1 MYPVP
6 RDAASVILLRP
17 GQGGVIRG
25 GFQVFLLRRQKKSS
39 FMPSAFVFPGGA
51 AEPTDT
57 DLRVTAARELFEEAG
72 VLIARDQPRDPAEIA
87 ALRTRV
93 LDGATDHGLVFDPSA
108 FHPWSHWITPSIE
121 PKRFSA
127 RFFVAVLPPGQEP
140 TFDDRET
147 VEQVWVTAAEAIVRA
162 KELALPPPQVRTF
175 WELSRVPA
183 IEDVIAESARRND
196 ELAPIMPRVAPG
208 HAGGVC
214 LLLPWDPDY
223 DSAGQGDASPMP
235 TPPRWAT
242 GRSRFLLEDQT
253 WRHVVA
259 PASTPAAS

>member
-1 MYPVP
+1 MVVG
-6 RDAASVILLRP
+6 D
-17 GQGGVIRG
+17 G
-25 GFQVFLLRRQKKSS
+25 GFQIFLLRRQKKSS

-51 AEPTDT
+51 VDPTDT

-72 VLIARDQPRDPAEIA
+72 VLIAKDAPRDPATLA

-93 LDGATDHGLVFDPSA
+93 LDGATDLDITYDASA

-127 RFFVAVLPPGQEP
+127 RFFVAILPEGQEP
-140 TFDDRET
+140 TFDARET
-147 VEQVWVTAAEAIVRA
+147 VDQVWVTAAESLVRA
-162 KELALPPPQVRTF
+162 RELALPPPQVRTF

-183 IEDVIAESARRND
+183 IEDVLAESARRAD
-196 ELAPIMPRVAPG
+196 ELAPILPRVAPG
-208 HAGGVC
+208 AHGGVC
-214 LLLPWDPDY
+214 LLLPWDPAY
-223 DSAGQGDASPMP
+223 ATEGQGDAAPMP

-253 WRHVVA
+253 WHHVVA